1 MNQLNSHQRGLLMT
15 AFGVLVLTPDAL
27 LLRLI
32 ETDHWTLVFWRSFF
46 MACSL
51 LTLNAIL
58 ERRSLHKAIADLFRR
73 GLNGGLHGGPFGGL
87 FGGLNGGWFCALLFA
102 GSNICFVLSITHT
115 AVANTLVILASMPF
129 IAALLTVFLMRK
141 SLPFRTWATI
151 VLAMVGIVIVFWGRF
166 GDGNSFGDAMAA
178 LCAMFMAGTLVS
190 IAHNPRIN
198 SLAAIGLASLI
209 AALFALFMGAEPG
222 LPSQSDFAYLVLN
235 GAVVLPIAMGLIT
248 NGPKLI
254 SAPEVSLILLLETV
268 LGPLW
273 VWLALGEEP
282 PGQTFAGGGLVVAAI
297 LVNAWLGFRDARN
310 GS

>member
-1 MNQLNSHQRGLLMT
+1 M
-15 AFGVLVLTPDAL
+15 
-27 LLRLI
+27 
-32 ETDHWTLVFWRSFF
+32 
-46 MACSL
+46 
-51 LTLNAIL
+51 
-58 ERRSLHKAIADLFRR
+58 
-73 GLNGGLHGGPFGGL
+73 
-87 FGGLNGGWFCALLFA
+87 FA

-222 LPSQSDFAYLVLN
+222 LPSRSDFAYLVLN
-235 GAVVLPIAMGLIT
+235 GAIVLPIAMGLIT
-248 NGPKLI
+248 YGPKLI

-310 GS
+310 RS